1 MVKSTLDLYRR
12 QSEKYLKN
20 GPSNVD
26 SEESLDPDTIVKVS
40 EMRRLHKRILKLVA
54 CAEPEALCDKE

>member
-54 CAEPEALCDKE
+54 CAEPEASCDKE